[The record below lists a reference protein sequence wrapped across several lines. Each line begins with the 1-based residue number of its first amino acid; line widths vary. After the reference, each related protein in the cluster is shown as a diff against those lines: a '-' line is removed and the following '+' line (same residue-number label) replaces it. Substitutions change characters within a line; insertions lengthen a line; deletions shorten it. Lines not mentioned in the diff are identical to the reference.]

1 MQATP
6 TTATRLV
13 SAPDADI
20 NTLIRYPCEGAGV
33 IRLGAVCSAPGC
45 TLTVRVV
52 FWDALGALA
61 AVGSAVTFTS
71 DATPWNGVLYIATPE
86 PDAWFPVGGPG
97 AFSVHAVRI
106 TGGTWT
112 LQAMAQ

>member
-1 MQATP
+1 MQATA

-61 AVGSAVTFTS
+61 AVGSAVTFTA
-71 DATPWNGVLYIATPE
+71 DATPLAGVLYIGTPE

-97 AFSVHAVRI
+97 AFSVHADRI